1 MDGFYNYENL
11 LSSSV
16 DPSQIQKQNEIRE
29 VKGKED
35 KTDDLVKGL
44 TESWITDSGEGIL
57 KAGIGKLREKGK
69 KEVVNL
75 AKGVV
80 NKGKQISQDFKEG
93 GASKVFE
100 RQGRDARQYLQAQS
114 TKAKTTLRSKAEF
127 VLGKAK
133 GKAED
138 VLGKGEKQFQKITK
152 TTEGAKAQFEDISK
166 SKLPIDKDLINN
178 LGSNPTTKEVQSSLL
193 TQNMRDVKKKGLVV
207 GVDDLTHAQRQ
218 GQKVKLPGLGDD
230 LDKVK
235 QQVSERKAGIKSAY
249 KGLSQEEKNT
259 FKKGLNEERT
269 KLRQAGIGAKSQI
282 EATAKDVSLQEK
294 VLHRIKV
301 PQSVESKA
309 SSLITSGL
317 GEGAGVGLATIGQ
330 KGLKNKLE
338 AGGAQLGSSLL
349 KEGLGDAGGEIGDV
363 LGSTVGQKG
372 IKKKL
377 VAGGEQL
384 GKDAGEEFLKKTV
397 KKGLGEAGEE
407 IAGLGGVEDPI
418 GDIIGFGIGVS
429 SLIGGL
435 FGARHRKVEELRKIK
450 RNLPPSLQVSNQIGA

>member
-16 DPSQIQKQNEIRE
+16 DPSQIKKQNEIRE

-138 VLGKGEKQFQKITK
+138 ALGKGEKQFQKITK

-178 LGSNPTTKEVQSSLL
+178 LGSNPTTKEIQSSLL

-218 GQKVKLPGLGDD
+218 GQKVKLPSLDVDD

-309 SSLITSGL
+309 SSL
-317 GEGAGVGLATIGQ
+317 VG
-330 KGLKNKLE
+330 
-338 AGGAQLGSSLL
+338 
-349 KEGLGDAGGEIGDV
+349 DVGGEIGDV

-377 VAGGEQL
+377 VAGGEQVA
-384 GKDAGEEFLKKTV
+384 KDAGEEFLKKTV
-397 KKGLGEAGEE
+397 KKGLGKAGEE
-407 IAGLGGVEDPI
+407 IAGAGGVEDPI